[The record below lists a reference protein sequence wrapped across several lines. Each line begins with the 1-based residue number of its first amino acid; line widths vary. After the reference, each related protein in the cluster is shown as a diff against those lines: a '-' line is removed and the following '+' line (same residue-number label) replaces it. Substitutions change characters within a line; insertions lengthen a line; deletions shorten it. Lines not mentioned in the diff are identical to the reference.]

1 MALAAY
7 ATEYSTPQLT
17 ANQLDI
23 VGKIIAALSP
33 IEEIT
38 KAISANASSM
48 SLIIPFVQCY
58 PKTMEKHHNDKGVR
72 TKKSEMLTSLKT
84 RFSDME
90 NDECLVIDTLLNPR
104 KFFSGP
110 GERAAA
116 RQLLENKKEEE
127 VWLLKKLPQRNPGRD
142 RYKSYKFHLRS

>member
-1 MALAAY
+1 
-7 ATEYSTPQLT
+7 
-17 ANQLDI
+17 
-23 VGKIIAALSP
+23 
-33 IEEIT
+33 
-38 KAISANASSM
+38 
-48 SLIIPFVQCY
+48 
-58 PKTMEKHHNDKGVR
+58 MEKHHNDKGVR

-90 NDECLVIDTLLNPR
+90 KKECLVINTLLNPR

-127 VWLLKKLPQRNPGRD
+127 AWLLKKLPQSDHTPTCGKVFRNPGRG